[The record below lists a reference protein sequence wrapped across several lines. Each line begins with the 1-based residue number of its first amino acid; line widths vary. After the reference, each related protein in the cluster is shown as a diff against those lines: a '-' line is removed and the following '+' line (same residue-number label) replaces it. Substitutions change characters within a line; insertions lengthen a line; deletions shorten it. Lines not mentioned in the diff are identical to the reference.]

1 MPLTGVRVV
10 DLTHIVSGPF
20 CTMLLGDF
28 GADIVKVEA
37 LEGDMTRITGIMGA
51 GENPYFVNLNRN
63 KRDIA
68 VDLKTDEGKEII
80 HRLAANADVL
90 VENFRPGVMEK
101 LGLGYAALRALNPRL
116 IYAAVTGFGKTGPYR
131 DRPAFDFIAQALS
144 GFMSLNGSAE
154 TDPLRV
160 GMPISDTVAGLYA
173 AFGIVAALRERDR
186 TGRGQEVQASMVDGL
201 ISMFSFAAAA
211 YFATGELP
219 PRTGNDHM
227 VLAGYGLFRASDG
240 PIAIAPSTPKTWER
254 LCRALE
260 LEDMFQDARFQTSQ
274 DRRAHRTEINERIN
288 EKTRTRRRGEWIE
301 ILNREGVPCGPI
313 NTLREAF
320 ADPQVQHQA
329 MVLESSQPTGKVK
342 MPGFAVKLSET
353 PARLRKPSP
362 QLAEHTDEI
371 LREIGYSDAEIGRLH
386 AQHVVRTRGGGG

>member
-1 MPLTGVRVV
+1 MPLIGIRVL

-37 LEGDMTRITGIMGA
+37 VDGDMTRITGIMGR

-68 VDLKTDEGKEII
+68 VNLKTDDGREII
-80 HRLAANADVL
+80 RRLAKKADVL

-101 LGLGYAALRALNPRL
+101 LGLGFESLQAINPRL
-116 IYAAVTGFGKTGPYR
+116 VYAAVTGFGKTGPYR

-144 GFMSLNGSAE
+144 GFMSLNGTADM
-154 TDPLRV
+154 DPLRV

-173 AFGIVAALRERDR
+173 AFGILAALRERDR
-186 TGRGQEVQASMVDGL
+186 TGRGQEVQAAMVDGL
-201 ISMFSFAAAA
+201 ISMFTFAAAA

-227 VLAGYGLFRASDG
+227 VLAAYGLFHASDG

-254 LCRALE
+254 LCRALDLQE
-260 LEDMFQDARFQTSQ
+260 MLDDPRFRTSQ
-274 DRRAHRTEINERIN
+274 ERRLHREEINGRIAA
-288 EKTRTRRRGEWIE
+288 RIGTRRREEWIE

-320 ADPQVQHQA
+320 VDPQVVHQE
-329 MVLESSQPTGKVK
+329 MVLESDQPTGKVK
-342 MPGFAVKLSET
+342 MPGFAVKLSGT
-353 PARLRKPSP
+353 PGRLRRPSP
-362 QLAEHTDEI
+362 QLGEHTLEI
-371 LREIGYSDAEIGRLH
+371 LREIGYRQPEIEALCTRG
-386 AQHVVRTRGGGG
+386 AIITRGGGA

>member
-1 MPLTGVRVV
+1 MPLTGIRVL

-37 LEGDMTRITGIMGA
+37 LDGDMTRITGILGQ

-68 VDLKTDEGKEII
+68 VNLKTDAGKEII
-80 HRLAANADVL
+80 RRLAKDADVL

-101 LGLGYAALRALNPRL
+101 LGLGFEALRHANPRL
-116 IYAAVTGFGKTGPYR
+116 IYAAVTGFGRTGPYR
-131 DRPAFDFIAQALS
+131 DRPAFDFIAQAMS
-144 GFMSLNGSAE
+144 GFMSLNGSADM
-154 TDPLRV
+154 DPIRV
-160 GMPISDTVAGLYA
+160 GIPISDTVAGLYA
-173 AFGIVAALRERDR
+173 AFGILAALRERER

-201 ISMFSFAAAA
+201 ISMFTFAVAA

-227 VLAGYGLFRASDG
+227 VLAAYGLFHASDG

-254 LCRALE
+254 LCHVLDLADMI
-260 LEDMFQDARFQTSQ
+260 EDPRFRSSQ
-274 DRRAHRTEINERIN
+274 DRRAHRAEINGRIEERIA
-288 EKTRTRRRGEWIE
+288 TRRREEWID

-313 NTLREAF
+313 NTLREVI
-320 ADPQVQHQA
+320 ADSQVQHQE
-329 MVLESSQPTGKVK
+329 MVLESDQPTGKVK
-342 MPGFAVKLSET
+342 MPGFAVKLSDT
-353 PARLRKPSP
+353 PARLRRASP

-371 LREIGYSDAEIGRLH
+371 LREIGYSDEEIGLLR
-386 AQHVVRTRGGGG
+386 AQGVVLKPGGGV